1 MTSGVLTVTTC
12 SGETAVVAGKSYLVL
27 SPEEDRSA
35 DILRLERKGLLK
47 RVGGTPSPV
56 SAAPAPVVAEP
67 APEPEPVRAEETPAP
82 EAETTPEPSTA
93 SEPEPAEEVSADP
106 VDVILGESPEGEGSE
121 ETSEDPKD
129 SETPA
134 RRTKRRRKRSQ

>member
-35 DILRLERKGLLK
+35 EILRLERKGLLK
-47 RVGGTPSPV
+47 RIGGDPSPV
-56 SAAPAPVVAEP
+56 AAPTSLVS
-67 APEPEPVRAEETPAP
+67 EPEPKTEPVKTEEVPTSEP
-82 EAETTPEPSTA
+82 ETTPEPDPVP
-93 SEPEPAEEVSADP
+93 EPESTEEVSGDP

-121 ETSEDPKD
+121 ETSEDPKN
-129 SETPA
+129 SETPV

>member
-12 SGETAVVAGKSYLVL
+12 SGATAVVAGKSYLVL
-27 SPEEDRSA
+27 SPAEDRSG

-47 RVGGTPSPV
+47 RVGGDPSPV
-56 SAAPAPVVAEP
+56 VAPAPVVVEP
-67 APEPEPVRAEETPAP
+67 APEPVRAEETPAP
-82 EAETTPEPSTA
+82 KATTTPEPETVL
-93 SEPEPAEEVSADP
+93 EPEPAEEVLADP
-106 VDVILGESPEGEGSE
+106 VDVILGESPEGEGSK

-129 SETPA
+129 SETAA